1 MSNYWSVD
9 DVVQIGES
17 KVSIPSENGLSYS
30 GGQKISLF
38 VPPSVK
44 FMSGKDSY
52 INCDVKIALPAG
64 KLPTKLQLDE
74 AGAGILIKNLR
85 IYDGTR
91 GNLIEEINEY
101 SELVALKYDYDT
113 DASKRNMRALTEG
126 ATNATISNRGS
137 LETSHSMTADTITNP
152 YFKPVTADSAVTWA
166 DANFTTAK
174 CCIPIHS
181 GVFSGAIFPVMMSN
195 GLYLEFDLQPAPRV
209 IKQLDSVLASR
220 RTKLNPVFH
229 ACVTDAPAEQL
240 FIDQNDTFDTIY
252 IAKDNNL
259 SGDDALAR
267 FPFCVGESFQFVL
280 GTNAGSIS
288 ETDVPM
294 VILEINACT
303 TGTYANYIE
312 VKLDDDVTLSSATQI
327 DNTYHLYSTSVCG
340 TLVPD
345 VAVTSYDATY
355 TISNFN
361 LIVHEVQLDPKYEAG
376 MLQKAREGKAIEFDI
391 HSVTNYKNSLLAAD
405 RQTSFLIH
413 AQNSRAKSLLVCP
426 CDSSIYTS
434 AQLISASG
442 TYEVTADDMD
452 TLLNSNRSGYVGIC
466 DFLTS
471 VQYQING
478 KLVPSRPVSTKKC
491 ATRASIDAFHIFEC
505 EKSLDNAGIVPR
517 SFKKY
522 LENWVLGRGFA
533 VGKGAMDLR
542 DKDLSVILKY
552 EETTAPTKPKMINSF
567 VFHVRRLIMRG
578 SGAVDIVQ

>member
-17 KVSIPSENGLSYS
+17 KISIPSENGLSYT
-30 GGQKISLF
+30 GGQRISLSI
-38 VPPSVK
+38 PPSVK

-64 KLPTKLQLDE
+64 KDPTKLQLDE

-113 DASKRNMRALTEG
+113 DDSKRSLRALSEG
-126 ATNATISNRGS
+126 ATNYSVANRGS
-137 LETSHSMTADTITNP
+137 LGTSKSATTDTITNP
-152 YFKPVTADSAVTWA
+152 YFKPVSADSITDW
-166 DANFTTAK
+166 DDTNFTTAK

-209 IKQLDSVLASR
+209 IKQLDSAILSR
-220 RTKLNPVFH
+220 RIKLNPVFH
-229 ACVTDAPAEQL
+229 ACVTTIPAEQL
-240 FIDQNDTFDTIY
+240 TWDQNDIVDVIY
-252 IAKDNNL
+252 VAHDNNL
-259 SGDDALAR
+259 SGPDALAR
-267 FPFCVGESFQFVL
+267 FPFCVGETINFAL
-280 GTNAGSIS
+280 GTDVSDIS
-288 ETDVPM
+288 TTDVPM
-294 VILEINACT
+294 KISQINACT
-303 TGTYANYIE
+303 AGTYTGFIE
-312 VKLDDDVTLSSATQI
+312 VVFTTNVTLQSATPI
-327 DNTYHLYSTSVCG
+327 DNTYHLYSISVCG
-340 TLVPD
+340 E
-345 VAVTSYDATY
+345 TSYDATY
-355 TISNFN
+355 TVSNFN
-361 LIVHEVQLDPKYEAG
+361 LIVHEVQLDPSYEAG

-405 RQTSFLIH
+405 RQTAFLIH
-413 AQNSRAKSLLVCP
+413 AQNSRAKSLICCP

-442 TYEVTADDMD
+442 TYEITSDDMD
-452 TLLNSNRSGYVGIC
+452 TQLNSNRSGYTGIC

-491 ATRASIDAFHIFEC
+491 ATRNSIDAFKIFED

-517 SFKKY
+517 SFVKY
-522 LENWVLGRGFA
+522 LENWFLGRGFA
-533 VGKGAMDLR
+533 VGNGAMDLR
-542 DKDLSVILKY
+542 GKDLSVILKY
-552 EETTAPTKPKMINSF
+552 EEASAPTKPKMINSF
-567 VFHVRRLIMRG
+567 VFHVRKLIMRG
-578 SGAVDIVQ
+578 SGAVDVTM